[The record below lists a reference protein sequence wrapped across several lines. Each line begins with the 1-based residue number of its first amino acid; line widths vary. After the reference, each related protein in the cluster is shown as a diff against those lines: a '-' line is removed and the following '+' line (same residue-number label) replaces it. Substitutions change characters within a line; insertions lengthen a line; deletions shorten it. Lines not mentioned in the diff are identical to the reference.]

1 MAMTLIDSYLKPKNV
16 SRVST
21 STSAVSPTTMFLLVE
36 QPGSAKEAK
45 AVAKPIAETA
55 RKRRRVSGEAGPAAV
70 GASARRAAPREG
82 KVPQSLLGVCVKS
95 PSFAKRHLPDMVA
108 QNCPPRTQNTT
119 ACDRHA
125 CDSSLS

>member
-1 MAMTLIDSYLKPKNV
+1 MAMTLMDSYLKPKNV

-36 QPGSAKEAK
+36 QPGSAKGEK
-45 AVAKPIAETA
+45 AVANPTADTA
-55 RKRRRVSGEAGPAAV
+55 RKRRRVSGKAEPVSA
-70 GASARRAAPREG
+70 GASARKAVPCEG
-82 KVPQSLLGVCVKS
+82 KVPCSLLGVCVKS

-108 QNCPPRTQNTT
+108 QNSPPRTQNTT
-119 ACDRHA
+119 ACDRRA